1 MALSMYQA
9 SVPVYIK
16 MLNGLANC
24 LKKGAAHYTEHKLDE
39 GSLLSY
45 RLFPDMFTFAKQ
57 VQEATNHARN
67 VVRLA
72 GQEPPKVE
80 ENEKSLAELIA
91 RVEKTME
98 FMNTLKPAQIN
109 GTEDKVVTLFDGF
122 DELLHLRRVQNTQR
136 AARQLAAR
144 QKVHRR
150 ELRCL
155 DDFLQRVLPQEVVGQ
170 PN

>member
-1 MALSMYQA
+1 MALSMFQA

-24 LKKGAAHYTEHKLDE
+24 LKKGAAHYAERKLDE
-39 GSLLSY
+39 GSLLNY
-45 RLFPDMFTFAKQ
+45 RLFPDMFTFTKQ

-91 RVEKTME
+91 RVEKTVE
-98 FMNTLKPAQIN
+98 FMNTLK
-109 GTEDKVVTLFDGF
+109 
-122 DELLHLRRVQNTQR
+122 RRDVSVDYSGYQF
-136 AARQLAAR
+136 L
-144 QKVHRR
+144 
-150 ELRCL
+150 
-155 DDFLQRVLPQEVVGQ
+155 LQRSIPNFCFHCTTAYNILRHNGVAVGKRDYLG
-170 PN
+170 PG

>member
-1 MALSMYQA
+1 MSLSMYQA

-24 LKKGAAHYTEHKLDE
+24 LKKAAAHYTENKYDE
-39 GSLLSY
+39 ASLLGY
-45 RLFPDMFTFAKQ
+45 RLYPDMFNFTKQ

-72 GQEPPKVE
+72 GQEPPKVD

-91 RVEKTME
+91 RVEKTVA
-98 FMNTLKPAQIN
+98 FLNTVKPDEIDGSEEKIITLTRRDVSVNYSGMQFLLNRSMPNFCFHCTTSYAILRHN
-109 GTEDKVVTLFDGF
+109 GV
-122 DELLHLRRVQNTQR
+122 
-136 AARQLAAR
+136 A
-144 QKVHRR
+144 
-150 ELRCL
+150 
-155 DDFLQRVLPQEVVGQ
+155 VGKRDYLG

>member
-1 MALSMYQA
+1 MYQA
-9 SVPVYIK
+9 SVPIYIK

-24 LKKGAAHYTEHKLDE
+24 LKKAATHYSEHKYDE
-39 GSLLSY
+39 ASLLNH

-91 RVEKTME
+91 RVEQTVA
-98 FMNTLKPAQIN
+98 FMNTLKPEQID
-109 GTEDKVVTLFDGF
+109 GSEDKTITLT
-122 DELLHLRRVQNTQR
+122 RRDVSVDYSGSQF
-136 AARQLAAR
+136 L
-144 QKVHRR
+144 
-150 ELRCL
+150 
-155 DDFLQRVLPQEVVGQ
+155 LQRSMPNFCFHCTTAYNILRHNGVAVGKRDYLG
-170 PN
+170 PS

>member
-16 MLNGLANC
+16 LLNGLVGC
-24 LKKGAAHYTEHKLDE
+24 LKKAAAHYAEHKYDE
-39 GSLLSY
+39 ASLLGY
-45 RLFPDMFTFAKQ
+45 RLYPDMFNFAKQ

-67 VVRLA
+67 TVRLA

-91 RVEKTME
+91 RVEQTVAFLNAVKPEQIDGSEEKTI
-98 FMNTLKPAQIN
+98 TLTRRDVAVNYSGMQFLLNRSMPNFCFHCTTTYAILRHN
-109 GTEDKVVTLFDGF
+109 GV
-122 DELLHLRRVQNTQR
+122 
-136 AARQLAAR
+136 A
-144 QKVHRR
+144 
-150 ELRCL
+150 
-155 DDFLQRVLPQEVVGQ
+155 VGKRDYLG

>member
-1 MALSMYQA
+1 MAVSMYQA

-24 LKKGAAHYTEHKLDE
+24 LKKSVAHYTEHKLDE

-91 RVEKTME
+91 RVEQTVV
-98 FMNTLKPAQIN
+98 FLNTLKAAQIDGSEEKVITLKRRDVAVDYN
-109 GTEDKVVTLFDGF
+109 GYQFL
-122 DELLHLRRVQNTQR
+122 
-136 AARQLAAR
+136 
-144 QKVHRR
+144 
-150 ELRCL
+150 
-155 DDFLQRVLPQEVVGQ
+155 LQRSIPNFCFHCTTAYNILRHNGVAVGKRDYLG
-170 PN
+170 PG